1 VERTRFDVVLM
12 DVQMPEM
19 DGLVATATIRQRE
32 ARTRGARVPIIALT
46 ANAFVQDREAC
57 LTSGMDDYVAKP
69 FTMEKL
75 RAALVRWLS
84 PSTGVVAAAAK
95 AKEAA
100 PVVEE
105 PVVAA
110 APEAQSTLDP
120 RALDQIRALERPGT
134 PSMLGRVIQVY
145 LTTTPDLLSAMREG
159 VAHRD
164 TEAVRQAAH
173 SLKSASANLGAT
185 QLAQMC
191 QALEGQAR
199 TGACPESPVEVDALE
214 TAFQQVRRELEAEL
228 TK

>member
-1 VERTRFDVVLM
+1 
-12 DVQMPEM
+12 
-19 DGLVATATIRQRE
+19 
-32 ARTRGARVPIIALT
+32 
-46 ANAFVQDREAC
+46 
-57 LTSGMDDYVAKP
+57 
-69 FTMEKL
+69 
-75 RAALVRWLS
+75 VRWLS
-84 PSTGVVAAAAK
+84 PSTGVANGAKPKGAGAVVARAPVEDEPVA
-95 AKEAA
+95 EAA
-100 PVVEE
+100 PE
-105 PVVAA
+105 P
-110 APEAQSTLDP
+110 QSTLDP

-134 PSMLGRVIQVY
+134 PSMLGRVIEVY

-164 TEAVRQAAH
+164 TEAIRQAAH

-228 TK
+228 GRV